1 MNNQNGGDGYSIN
14 VSEAIGGMPGHMRYS
29 DNYRPVFLGDLL
41 QDGGKKS
48 CGCSKNE
55 NSKNKNI
62 YNMIKEQ
69 YGGNQ
74 NKISQVDAIREIAY
88 NLSPLHTSS
97 LKALVSKLFF
107 KNLSDKDQSKYEQYG
122 GFTTDFKS
130 IIAPLGKNNLLV
142 LASLLLLHYFA
153 VERKEEETNKRKKVM
168 KGGYSFLSNI
178 SKILAPTGMNQFGSV
193 VLLVLLKE
201 AFSYDTN
208 DNTEKKI
215 MKKGKIQKGGNVLKN
230 IIAPLGTNAFI
241 ATGLL
246 IILEKIFIDK
256 MNEPKGKTMKGGKL
270 NEQLFNLL
278 APITFNVFANENML
292 NEMSYK
298 LKNKSGK

>member
-41 QDGGKKS
+41 QNGGKKS
-48 CGCSKNE
+48 CGCLSSKKT
-55 NSKNKNI
+55 KNNNI
-62 YNMIKEQ
+62 YNMIKQQ

-74 NKISQVDAIREIAY
+74 NKLSQVDAIREVAY
-88 NLSPLHTSS
+88 NLSPLHISS

-107 KNLSDKDQSKYEQYG
+107 KNLSDKDSSKYEQYG
-122 GFTTDFKS
+122 GFTTDFKN

-153 VERKEEETNKRKKVM
+153 VEHKEEQSKTKSTKKTM
-168 KGGYSFLSNI
+168 KGGYSFLTNI
-178 SKILAPTGMNQFGSV
+178 SKILAPTGINQFGSV
-193 VLLVLLKE
+193 AILVLLKE
-201 AFSYDTN
+201 AFSYDFS
-208 DNTEKKI
+208 DKK
-215 MKKGKIQKGGNVLKN
+215 KKVQKGGNVLKN

-246 IILEKIFIDK
+246 VILEKIFIDK
-256 MNEPKGKTMKGGKL
+256 MNEPKTKTMKGGKL

-278 APITFNVFANENML
+278 SPITFNVFATENML
-292 NEMSYK
+292 NEMTYK